1 MFTWEVRTQGLF
13 WGTET
18 EWDWNDWT
26 WTQLQV
32 LRPPSPYDLRA
43 VTKCLRT
50 SVFLYLKW
58 GKQFY
63 FLGES
68 VRIKI
73 RWCVVEATWYR
84 VNVQKCGFTPFSVL
98 VGAGGKQRT
107 SETSSQGKTQGLG
120 ESKGGDFGR
129 ARVTERE
136 GEGDWEPHFL
146 NAYHHVPGI
155 SVVVRGSRMNSV
167 KRRENLTRTDW
178 FDLRALLFGVFSL
191 LLFKVI

>member
-1 MFTWEVRTQGLF
+1 M
-13 WGTET
+13 
-18 EWDWNDWT
+18 
-26 WTQLQV
+26 
-32 LRPPSPYDLRA
+32 
-43 VTKCLRT
+43 
-50 SVFLYLKW
+50 
-58 GKQFY
+58 
-63 FLGES
+63 
-68 VRIKI
+68 
-73 RWCVVEATWYR
+73 VEATWYR
-84 VNVQKCGFTPFSVL
+84 VNVQKCGLTPFCVS

-120 ESKGGDFGR
+120 ESKGGGLWSGQSHRKGR
-129 ARVTERE
+129 GG

-155 SVVVRGSRMNSV
+155 SVGVRGSRTNSV